1 MRAQAHTLEGIVA
14 SFLLIT
20 GLVFALQATAVTPL
34 SASTS
39 SQHIENQERAIAEG
53 VLAAALENGT
63 LEVAPVFW
71 DNRTDYL
78 RFHNTSSRQY
88 YVDNLQPNLTFT
100 NMLER
105 NFGDAGIAYNVNIV
119 HMTETGAE
127 RERRLV
133 YRGVPSDN
141 AVTASRIVTLYDDDV
156 LYDHEGNPTTYTVS
170 KGADEGKFYMSD
182 AAPESAVFNV
192 VKIEVV
198 VWRM

>member
-1 MRAQAHTLEGIVA
+1 MRAQAHTLEGIIA

-39 SQHIENQERAIAEG
+39 SQHIENQERAIATG
-53 VLAAALENGT
+53 VLASALENESLHVT
-63 LEVAPVFW
+63 PVYW
-71 DNRTDYL
+71 DTANY
-78 RFHNTSSRQY
+78 RFYDTTSRPY
-88 YVDNLQPNLTFT
+88 YVDNVPSALTFG

-105 NFGDAGIAYNVNIV
+105 TFGDSGIAYNVNIV
-119 HMTETGAE
+119 HLTASGDE
-127 RERRLV
+127 RTRQLI

-141 AVTASRIVTLYDDDV
+141 AVTATRLMTIYDDDV
-156 LYDHEGNPTTYTVS
+156 LYDVDGNPTAYTVTQAANN
-170 KGADEGKFYMSD
+170 GEFYMTD
-182 AAPESAVFNV
+182 AAPNSAVFNV